1 MTTVYGDLVR
11 YRELF
16 ASLFRRDLQ
25 ARYKGSVFGLA
36 WSLANPLVQMAVYA
50 LVFSVLWQ
58 VTDDSLSPYP
68 LFLLSG
74 LAVWTFLASSLQ
86 SASRSM
92 VENASLIRKTRFP
105 RQLLPFSTL
114 GTQLVAFAVMLAVL
128 VPLELIFRP
137 QTRGTVWL
145 AIPLSVLVV
154 GLVGGLS
161 LLVASLN
168 AIYRDVEHLV
178 VALLLPWF
186 FLTPVLYTSDTLPA
200 EGWDRL
206 VDILHWVNFAA
217 PAVTAVRDPL
227 FFGQLPSV
235 LDVVYLA
242 GSAVGALALGA
253 WVFTRVD
260 DRIAVEL

>member
-25 ARYKGSVFGLA
+25 ARYKGSLFGLA
-36 WSLANPLVQMAVYA
+36 WSLANPLVQMGVYA

-74 LAVWTFLASSLQ
+74 LAVWVFFAGSLQ

-105 RQLLPFSTL
+105 RQLLPFSSL
-114 GTQLVAFAVMLAVL
+114 GTQLVAFAVMLIVL
-128 VPLELIFRP
+128 VPLELALRP
-137 QTRGTVWL
+137 EVRETIWL
-145 AIPLSVLVV
+145 VFPLSVLVV
-154 GLVGGLS
+154 GLVGGLA
-161 LLVASLN
+161 LVVASLN
-168 AIYRDVEHLV
+168 AIYRDVEHLI
-178 VALLLPWF
+178 AAMLLPWF
-186 FLTPVLYTSDTLPA
+186 FLTPVLYTSESLPA
-200 EGWDRL
+200 EGWERL
-206 VDILHWVNFAA
+206 VDVLHWVNFAA
-217 PAVTAVRDPL
+217 PAVTAIRDPL
-227 FFGQLPSV
+227 FFGRLPSV

-242 GSAVGALALGA
+242 GSAVVALALGA
-253 WVFTRVD
+253 LVFTRVD

>member
-36 WSLANPLVQMAVYA
+36 WSLANPVVQMAVYA

-58 VTDDSLSPYP
+58 ITDESISPYP

-74 LAVWTFLASSLQ
+74 LAVWVFFAGSLQ
-86 SASRSM
+86 AASRSM

-105 RQLLPFSTL
+105 RQLLPFSSL

-128 VPLELIFRP
+128 VPLELAFRP
-137 QTRGTVWL
+137 QARGTVWL
-145 AIPLSVLVV
+145 VIPLSLLVV
-154 GLVGGLS
+154 ALVGGLS
-161 LLVASLN
+161 LAVASLN

-178 VALLLPWF
+178 AALLLPWF
-186 FLTPVLYTSDTLPA
+186 FLTPVLYTSESLPA
-200 EGWDRL
+200 EGWERL
-206 VDILHWVNFAA
+206 VDVLHWVNFAA

-227 FFGQLPSV
+227 FFGRLPSA
-235 LDVVYLA
+235 LDVIHLA
-242 GSAVGALALGA
+242 GSALLALVIGA
-253 WVFTRVD
+253 WVFSRVD